1 MSPAIRLGATGFGLI
16 AVCYGFARFAFGLF
30 LPAISADFGLSSS
43 LAGIMSAASFLGFCL
58 AIAIAA
64 WLTERIGPR
73 LVAVTAGVTAAAGMI
88 GIAGAS
94 SPAWLAVAVILAGS
108 STGLASPA
116 LAAAVT
122 AMLPP
127 AKQDATNTFINAGTS
142 AGVALSGP
150 VAALMG
156 AEWRLAYAGFAGAS
170 IMMVAATLKV
180 LSAGTP
186 RPGNHMPFLPPLS
199 SDLKRLA
206 AAAGLSGAASTVV
219 WSFGADLLAANLD
232 WSGGQV
238 GMLWTIMGC
247 AGVVGAM
254 AGSLIARFGI
264 RAVHLVFHVALA
276 LAVAAVGLDGAPP
289 WLVFTGAAMF
299 GAAYL
304 MLTGVYLVW
313 GIAAL
318 PERPATGVTV
328 GFLALAVGQTLG
340 AMAFGFVM
348 DRVSANVAVASFAAL
363 ALVAGRM
370 RRRAG

>member
-1 MSPAIRLGATGFGLI
+1 MSPAIRLGATGFGLV

-43 LAGIMSAASFLGFCL
+43 LAGIMSAGSFLGFCL

-170 IMMVAATLKV
+170 ILMVAATLKV
-180 LSAGTP
+180 LSAGAP
-186 RPGNHMPFLPPLS
+186 RPGNRMPFLPPLS

-206 AAAGLSGAASTVV
+206 AVAGLSGAASTVV

-289 WLVFTGAAMF
+289 WLVFTGAGMF

-348 DRVSANVAVASFAAL
+348 DHVSANVAVASFAAL